1 MFEIQFSTNK
11 EKILIS
17 QAKFLKSLEISIFIN
32 HSLIIIYGDEN
43 SATFTQA
50 NDDALTWLK
59 WIALNLISDSLGST
73 RLHMFTHCSS

>member
-32 HSLIIIYGDEN
+32 HSLIIIYGDDN
-43 SATFTQA
+43 LATFTQA
-50 NDDALTWLK
+50 NEEALTQLK
-59 WIALNLISDSLGST
+59 
-73 RLHMFTHCSS
+73 